1 MLLKDKKAII
11 TGGARGIGLCIVE
24 NFLKQGASVYFMDL
38 VQSDSMDKLEALAK
52 ENGVAVIF
60 KKTDVSNEE
69 EVNKIIKEILND
81 SGGIDILVNNAGIT
95 RDGLIFRMSAENWRS
110 VLEVNLTS
118 AFLVS
123 KAMAMPMMKR
133 KTGAII
139 NMASIVGIGGNAGQT
154 NYSASKAGLIGFTK
168 SLAKEVAARGI
179 RVNAVAPGYIDTEM
193 THKLSEEARQAML
206 GQIPLG
212 RMGTPE
218 EVAKIV
224 LFLASDLSSY
234 VTGRVIQVDGG
245 MAI

>member
-1 MLLKDKKAII
+1 MLLKDKKAVI
-11 TGGARGIGLCIVE
+11 TGGSRGIGLCMVE
-24 NFLKQGASVYFMDL
+24 SFIKEGASVYFMDL
-38 VQSDSMDKLEALAK
+38 MPCETMDKIDVLAK
-52 ENGVAVIF
+52 ENNASAVY
-60 KKTDVSNEE
+60 KKCDVSNED
-69 EVNKIIKEILND
+69 EVNAVIKEILSE

-95 RDGLIFRMSAENWRS
+95 RDGLIFRMSAENWKS
-110 VLEVNLTS
+110 VIDINLTS

-133 KTGAII
+133 KTGSII
-139 NMASIVGIGGNAGQT
+139 NMASIVGIGGNTGQT

-168 SLAKEVAARGI
+168 SLAKEVAGRGI

-206 GQIPLG
+206 QYIPMN

-234 VTGRVIQVDGG
+234 VSGQVINVCGA
-245 MAI
+245 MNT